1 MLHNLSDL
9 EGLTIN
15 ARDGEIG
22 EVEDF
27 YFDDDK
33 WTIRYLV
40 VSTGIWLGGR
50 RVLISPIF
58 IGEADQA
65 NRRIDVNLSR
75 QQVENSP
82 GIDSD
87 KPVSRQYETT
97 YFNYYGYPYY
107 WGGPYLWGPAAVP
120 AALPPPMSSRTESEI
135 EAIKRRE
142 QESSDPH
149 LHSADEVIGRYYI
162 EATDGDIGHVEEFL
176 IDDESWTIRYMVVD
190 TVNWWPGKKVLVAPQ
205 WIERASWNDSKVYV
219 NLSRNSIHQA
229 PEFDRTQPLSRDYE
243 QNLHRHYRRA
253 PYWS

>member
-1 MLHNLSDL
+1 MLHNLTDL
-9 EGLTIN
+9 KGSTIK
-15 ARDGEIG
+15 ARDGQIG

-40 VSTGIWLGGR
+40 VSTGTWLGGR
-50 RVLISPIF
+50 QVLISPISL
-58 IGEADQA
+58 GLTDKA
-65 NRRIDVNLSR
+65 NRSIDVNLSKK
-75 QQVENSP
+75 QVENSP

-97 YFNYYGYPYY
+97 YSNYYGYPYY

-120 AALPPPMSSRTESEI
+120 AAMPPVPSHTEGEI
-135 EAIKRRE
+135 EAMERRD
-142 QESSDPH
+142 QEPSDPH
-149 LHSADEVIGRYYI
+149 LHSGNEVIGHYYI

-190 TVNWWPGKKVLVAPQ
+190 TVNWWPGKKVLVAPP
-205 WIERASWNDSKVYV
+205 WIHRVSWNDSKVYV
-219 NLSRNSIHQA
+219 NLSRDSIQRA
-229 PEFDRTQPLSRDYE
+229 PEFDRNQPLSRDYE
-243 QNLHRHYRRA
+243 QHLHRHYGRA